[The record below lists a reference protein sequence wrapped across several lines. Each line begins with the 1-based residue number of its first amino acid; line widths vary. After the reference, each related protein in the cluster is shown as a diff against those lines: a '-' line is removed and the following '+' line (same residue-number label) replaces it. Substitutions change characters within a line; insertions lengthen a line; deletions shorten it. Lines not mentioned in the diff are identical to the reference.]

1 MEYAS
6 KGVSGT
12 ALGLGIAGTAL
23 GVLDGLGGLTGLLGI
38 NRQPQTEG
46 DRPVTRYELGLIQQ
60 INAKNDEIAGLRG
73 MQYTDHAIAGVQ
85 AQIGAQTAVNAT
97 VAANLNC
104 LQTQLAQL
112 QGMTKIVIPNA
123 NVSPGWGG
131 VAIEPVFA
139 VEAAKLATTTATP
152 AATTTGN

>member
-38 NRQPQTEG
+38 NKQAQTEG

-60 INAKNDEIAGLRG
+60 INAKNDEITGLRG

-85 AQIGAQTAVNAT
+85 AQISAQTAYNAGVT
-97 VAANLNC
+97 ANLTC
-104 LQTQLAQL
+104 IQGQIAQL
-112 QGMTKIVIPNA
+112 QSMTKVVIPNG
-123 NVSPGWGG
+123 NVAPGWGN
-131 VAIEPVFA
+131 VAVEPVFA
-139 VEAAKLATTTATP
+139 VQAAKLTTTTATP
-152 AATTTGN
+152 TSGS